1 MAILLV
7 LTLGRTIKRIF
18 LGTLT
23 RHEVEELWNNSKHAI
38 VDTAMAL
45 TIFHEELNIKVY
57 HHTVHLIIPL
67 AYY

>member
-1 MAILLV
+1 MALLLV
-7 LTLGRTIKRIF
+7 LSFGRTVKRIF

-45 TIFHEELNIKVY
+45 TLFHADLSLKVRI
-57 HHTVHLIIPL
+57 VHIIT
-67 AYY
+67 